1 MFEDKFNFSIIYFCI
16 IYIYIVIV
24 ICFDVTV
31 DQQSWFPYNER
42 DIVIYT
48 FLVIKF
54 ACNIDNCKFER

>member
-16 IYIYIVIV
+16 IYIIV

-31 DQQSWFPYNER
+31 DQQSWFPYNGDER